1 MMDRKEF
8 FRRAVIGAT
17 ISILVYFAYS
27 LGALDT
33 LELKSVDFRFQL
45 RGPVRPR
52 SPILLVS
59 IDQDSFDELNLPWPW
74 PRTLHAD
81 LIRKLSAG
89 KAKAIGLDILFTE
102 SKPDSIE
109 DQVLAQAIKEAGNV
123 ILAAELT
130 EVETPFG
137 RKSRLNLPVP
147 LLRAAAHAYGI
158 ANLYTDHDGVIR
170 RNTLRFNFQG
180 TDYPSFPLAIFR
192 ALQRGENTPQASADT
207 TMINYRGPAR
217 SYPMVPYYRILRGEV
232 DPSLYRGKIVLVG
245 AFAPSLHDVF
255 ATPFSAGVPTAG
267 TEIQANVLEMLLLNE
282 TVVPLPDWAHI
293 LLFVV
298 LSGVAIRLSLCQ
310 KPYWAAVSLALLV
323 AGYGLFD
330 FYFFSQYRILVPLTP
345 LFFAMVASYGG
356 ITVDGYVREYKER
369 LRVRRTFNQYVSPE
383 VVDEILAD
391 RRTLGLK
398 GQRRH
403 ITVLFSD
410 IRGFTSISEQND
422 PETVVA
428 FLGDYLEQ
436 ATRIIFDNGGTVDKF
451 IGDAVMAIFGA
462 PKSFEDDARRAVKA
476 GIDMISL
483 AATLEA
489 KWKPVIGSSLK
500 FGIGINS
507 GDAVVGSI
515 GSEMRSDYTAIG
527 DTVNTAARLE
537 ALTKELAVPLLMSET
552 TMAELKSSIPVE
564 PLGAVRIIGRV
575 APLEVFTVKGFG
587 ADTTARDTRVYVQK
601 QK

>member
-1 MMDRKEF
+1 MDRKEF
-8 FRRAVIGAT
+8 LRRAVIGAT
-17 ISILVYFAYS
+17 ISILAYLAYA
-27 LGALDT
+27 LGVLDP

-81 LIRKLSAG
+81 LIQKLSEG
-89 KAKAIGLDILFTE
+89 KAKTIGLDILFTE

-109 DQVLAQAIKEAGNV
+109 DQVLAQAIKAAGNV
-123 ILAAELT
+123 ILAAERT

-137 RKSRLNLPVP
+137 RKSRINLPVP
-147 LLRAAAHAYGI
+147 LLRAAAHAYGL

-192 ALQRGENTPQASADT
+192 ALQRGENAPPVSADT
-207 TMINYRGPAR
+207 MMINFRGPGR
-217 SYPMVPYYRILRGEV
+217 TYPIVPYYRILRGEV
-232 DPSLYRGKIVLVG
+232 DPSLYRGKIVLIG

-255 ATPFSAGVPTAG
+255 ATSFSAFAPMAG
-267 TEIQANVLEMLLLNE
+267 IEIQANVLEMLLLNE
-282 TVVPLPDWAHI
+282 TIIPLPDWAHI

-298 LSGVAIRLSLCQ
+298 LSCVAIRLSLGQ

-323 AGYGLFD
+323 AGFGLFD
-330 FYFFSQYRILVPLTP
+330 FYLFSKYRILVPLTP
-345 LFFAMVASYGG
+345 LLFGMVASYGG

-369 LRVRRTFNQYVSPE
+369 LRLRRTFNQYVSPE

-428 FLGDYLEQ
+428 FLSDYLEQ
-436 ATRIIFDNGGTVDKF
+436 ATRIVFDNGGTVDKF
-451 IGDAVMAIFGA
+451 IGDAVMALFGA

-483 AATLEA
+483 ASTLEA

-500 FGIGINS
+500 FGVGINS

-515 GSEMRSDYTAIG
+515 GSERHSDYTAIG
-527 DTVNTAARLE
+527 DTVNIAARLE

-587 ADTTARDTRVYVQK
+587 ADTTTRDTGVYVQK